1 MSMVED
7 PYSALI
13 RLLAV
18 NLATDGIFDSLIR
31 EKVDTMR
38 STNPDLIRRA
48 LQGVAVLDDMKR
60 N

>member
-1 MSMVED
+1 MVED
-7 PYSALI
+7 PYSAMI

-38 STNPDLIRRA
+38 SNNPDLIRRA

>member
-1 MSMVED
+1 MVED
-7 PYSALI
+7 PYSAMI

-31 EKVDTMR
+31 EKVDSMR
-38 STNPDLIRRA
+38 TTNPELIRKA
-48 LQGVAVLDDMKR
+48 LQGVAVLNDMQR